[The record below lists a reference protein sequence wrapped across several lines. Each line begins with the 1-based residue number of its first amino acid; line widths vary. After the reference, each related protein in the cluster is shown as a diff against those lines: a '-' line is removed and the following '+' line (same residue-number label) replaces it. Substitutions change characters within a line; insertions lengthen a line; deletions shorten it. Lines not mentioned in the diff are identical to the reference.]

1 MTQFGELRH
10 SRCKLPDSE
19 TISADPIKR
28 PKRRLRAFL
37 RWAWALPLLFLLW
50 LDGPG
55 VRFLA
60 PRVAG
65 YYLGKAGY
73 QGEFEVVGRLTGG
86 LMVRDL
92 KIKGAGAGLRI
103 ARIVPEYRWAELLR
117 GRLDGLALAGGAVDL
132 DLSGS
137 GEGGVDAPL
146 DLQNWLGGVRA
157 LRAQLVPMNLQVG
170 DLAISAKSD
179 GAVLFRLDSSALSH
193 RAGSDEFEFRL
204 GEITDVTGKDW
215 PKQEFTMVWRD
226 ESLEIPRIDPLPGV
240 SFRDF
245 RLLMPSAGEV
255 GAEVEVRMDEAVFR
269 LGSSA
274 DFQVVR
280 VDLIEGSWALLAG
293 LQRFG
298 VQVPVAAELSSL
310 SIELENVLPNPR
322 LVRGTCRILLENVE
336 WDEWAAPE
344 LSLDVELGAE
354 DVSVAARG
362 MIPGSEIV
370 LNAGADVERDGG
382 GFQLG
387 LVRGDFS
394 LADFAGLVKALAGRV
409 EGIDAGAEVP
419 ASLVRGD
426 FSVGIATQQ
435 VTEASATIEWVPA
448 EIALA
453 SGISLV
459 GKWRRG
465 DAVDVALAM
474 DGVSARANYQETSK
488 VYQAHADFEGFSS
501 ERIAAW
507 MKIFKW
513 TSTDQLS
520 LDGKWHGRGD
530 LAAGTHQGGFLLR
543 ESEWRREG
551 MQSIQGMG
559 NLNYNWPHG
568 LEAEDVRLKM
578 GSQTLAMNAGLEN
591 QRFSVRDFVWSDG
604 EQELA
609 EGSASFPIPEDL
621 NQWREMLADDQ
632 SAVSAK
638 VTSQALSLGLLKEW
652 VPALEKLD
660 ARSTGMVDLSVSGT
674 YASPVVDVKV
684 EVKELRSQQHP
695 ELPPADLAIA
705 LRGRDGQMR
714 LDGAV
719 QVPDFP
725 VAVIGASMGFSPK
738 EWLDDPGRFMR
749 ENVEANL
756 DLPELELSR
765 FGSLIPGVDQL
776 AGKVRGKLELSGEIG
791 DPKAVGG
798 IELTGGV
805 FSWKNSRFPKLEGLS
820 GGIDLSR
827 QEIRLRALR
836 GDVAGGNITG
846 EGWLKVEDGKL
857 IDMDFRMRADHVPI
871 VRNDLFLLRVNA
883 DLRLLGPWDGAIL
896 SGGVEAVDSIF
907 YRDIE
912 LLPIGTPFTAVS
924 AAALPKLDA
933 PSSLGASFPAPMGDW
948 GLNLT
953 VAALEPIL
961 IRGNLANGD
970 VRGSVRIGGTL
981 GKPAPQGKLMIRD
994 FSAALPFSKFV
1005 VRSGT
1010 ATFTPDAGFDPILE
1024 IRGTANPRPYRVTGY
1039 VYGRASNP
1047 QLVLT
1052 SSPPLPDHEIVT
1064 LLATGATTSGLE
1076 DPQAASSR
1084 ALQLLVEELRR
1095 GRFRLGKSLRPVL
1108 GLLDR
1113 VDFSLAESDPYTS
1126 DSFSTATL
1134 SITDR
1139 WFLSAGMGATGD
1151 TRIFAIWRLSFY

>member
-1 MTQFGELRH
+1 
-10 SRCKLPDSE
+10 
-19 TISADPIKR
+19 
-28 PKRRLRAFL
+28 
-37 RWAWALPLLFLLW
+37 
-50 LDGPG
+50 
-55 VRFLA
+55 
-60 PRVAG
+60 
-65 YYLGKAGY
+65 
-73 QGEFEVVGRLTGG
+73 
-86 LMVRDL
+86 
-92 KIKGAGAGLRI
+92 
-103 ARIVPEYRWAELLR
+103 
-117 GRLDGLALAGGAVDL
+117 
-132 DLSGS
+132 
-137 GEGGVDAPL
+137 
-146 DLQNWLGGVRA
+146 
-157 LRAQLVPMNLQVG
+157 
-170 DLAISAKSD
+170 
-179 GAVLFRLDSSALSH
+179 
-193 RAGSDEFEFRL
+193 
-204 GEITDVTGKDW
+204 
-215 PKQEFTMVWRD
+215 
-226 ESLEIPRIDPLPGV
+226 
-240 SFRDF
+240 
-245 RLLMPSAGEV
+245 
-255 GAEVEVRMDEAVFR
+255 
-269 LGSSA
+269 
-274 DFQVVR
+274 
-280 VDLIEGSWALLAG
+280 
-293 LQRFG
+293 
-298 VQVPVAAELSSL
+298 
-310 SIELENVLPNPR
+310 
-322 LVRGTCRILLENVE
+322 
-336 WDEWAAPE
+336 
-344 LSLDVELGAE
+344 
-354 DVSVAARG
+354 
-362 MIPGSEIV
+362 
-370 LNAGADVERDGG
+370 
-382 GFQLG
+382 
-387 LVRGDFS
+387 
-394 LADFAGLVKALAGRV
+394 
-409 EGIDAGAEVP
+409 
-419 ASLVRGD
+419 
-426 FSVGIATQQ
+426 
-435 VTEASATIEWVPA
+435 
-448 EIALA
+448 
-453 SGISLV
+453 
-459 GKWRRG
+459 
-465 DAVDVALAM
+465 
-474 DGVSARANYQETSK
+474 
-488 VYQAHADFEGFSS
+488 
-501 ERIAAW
+501 
-507 MKIFKW
+507 
-513 TSTDQLS
+513 
-520 LDGKWHGRGD
+520 
-530 LAAGTHQGGFLLR
+530 
-543 ESEWRREG
+543 

-568 LEAEDVRLKM
+568 LEAADLRLKM
-578 GSQTLAMNAGLEN
+578 GSQTLAVNAVLEN

-604 EQELA
+604 EKKLA
-609 EGSASFPIPEDL
+609 EGSASFSIPKDL
-621 NQWREMLADDQ
+621 NQWREMLDGDQ

-638 VTSQALSLGLLKEW
+638 VKSQTLSLGLLKEW

-660 ARSTGMVDLSVSGT
+660 ARSTGMVDLSVYGT
-674 YASPVVDVKV
+674 YASPVVDVKI

-749 ENVEANL
+749 ENVEAHL

-765 FGSLIPGVDQL
+765 FGSLIPGVDRL
-776 AGKVRGKLELSGEIG
+776 AGKVSGKFELSGEIG
-791 DPKAVGG
+791 DPKILGRIG
-798 IELTGGV
+798 LTDGM

-820 GGIDLSR
+820 AWLDLSR
-827 QEIRLRALR
+827 QEIRLRELR
-836 GDVAGGNITG
+836 GNVAGGSITG
-846 EGWLKVEDGKL
+846 EGRVGLEKEKL
-857 IDMDFRMRADHVPI
+857 GEMDFRLRADHVPI

-883 DLRLLGPWDGAIL
+883 DLRLLGPWDGATL

-912 LLPIGTPFTAVS
+912 LLPIGTPFTAMS

-933 PSSLGASFPAPMGDW
+933 PSRPGASFPAPMRDW

-981 GKPAPQGKLMIRD
+981 GKPMPQGKFTIRD

-1139 WFLSAGMGATGD
+1139 WFLSAGMGETGD
-1151 TRIFAIWRLSFY
+1151 TRVFAIWRLSFH